1 MNKFKLQI
9 IPMLSKNQLGFL
21 YMFLSV
27 CTFSI
32 MDLIVKWSGDYP
44 TGQVMF
50 FRGFFGIIPTF
61 FLIPRERIKTF
72 YKTKRP
78 KEHFF
83 RCIMGLM
90 ALVAIFIALRKLPLA
105 IVVSLS
111 FSAPLFITIL
121 SIFLLSEKVGIYRWL
136 AVLIGFVGVI
146 IITEP
151 GIEEMNYLYLLPII
165 FCVGMSFV
173 TITIRKLSST
183 EPIWLISIFF
193 SIMILIASLMT
204 IPFGWVMPNFHDF
217 ILLSLV
223 GIMGGSANLFLTQ
236 SYKLSEVSLVAPLKY
251 LSLIFAIIFGYLI
264 WNEVP
269 TTKTLIGA
277 SLVVSA
283 SLIIFRREIYHKEKI
298 PSATRHE

>member
-1 MNKFKLQI
+1 
-9 IPMLSKNQLGFL
+9 MLSKNQLGLL
-21 YMFLSV
+21 YMFLAV

-32 MDLIVKWSGDYP
+32 MDLIVKWSGNYP

-61 FLIPRERIKTF
+61 FLIPRDRLKIF
-72 YKTKRP
+72 YKTNRP

-90 ALVAIFIALRKLPLA
+90 ALLSIVIALRELPLA
-105 IVVSLS
+105 VVISLS
-111 FSAPLFITIL
+111 YAAPLFITLL
-121 SIFLLSEKVGIYRWL
+121 SIFLLDEKVGVYRWI
-136 AVLIGFVGVI
+136 AVLIGFVGVMI
-146 IITEP
+146 ISEP
-151 GIEEMNYLYLLPII
+151 GIEKMNYLYFLPLI
-165 FCVGMSFV
+165 FCIGMAFV

-193 SIMILIASLMT
+193 SIMILVAGLT
-204 IPFGWVMPNFHDF
+204 TLPFGWVMPNFKDF
-217 ILLSLV
+217 ILLALI
-223 GIMGGSANLFLTQ
+223 GITGGSANLFLTQ

-264 WNEVP
+264 WNEIP

-277 SLVVSA
+277 SLVVFA

-298 PSATRHE
+298 PSTTRHE

>member
-1 MNKFKLQI
+1 
-9 IPMLSKNQLGFL
+9 MLSKNQLGFL

-217 ILLSLV
+217 ILLSMV